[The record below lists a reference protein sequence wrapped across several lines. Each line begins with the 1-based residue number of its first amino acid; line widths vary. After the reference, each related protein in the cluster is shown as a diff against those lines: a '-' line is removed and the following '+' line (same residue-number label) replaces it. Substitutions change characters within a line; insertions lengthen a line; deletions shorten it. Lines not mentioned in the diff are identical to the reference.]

1 MDKKAIFAILIN
13 NISKF
18 NFIIMKKTLLVLAS
32 LLMTMGSFA
41 DEVTFDFVNN
51 GLKMFPGITVGSTQD
66 GNDQSTLTHDG
77 DITENKTATIDGV
90 SLEVTPSGNDNAA
103 NRIWTVK
110 SSGATSLRYYGGT
123 MTFTAPKNIKSI
135 EFTDDSKWTDPTPN
149 VGSFASKKV
158 WTGDAA
164 SVTLTFG
171 AQCRIKTIKVSYGDN
186 VVTPDPTPTIENTPE
201 TAYTTAKALE
211 LIAAG
216 EGLDPKVYVKGIV
229 SSVKEVNTTSYGNAT
244 FSISDDGQAA
254 NELVVFRAYYL
265 NNKKFVD
272 GDNVKVGDNVI
283 VYGHLVNY
291 TGKDGSTTPELEK
304 GYIYKLNDATAIN
317 GVAAD
322 KFDVNAPIYNL
333 AGQRVTKA
341 AKGILIQNGKK
352 FIVK

>member
-1 MDKKAIFAILIN
+1 
-13 NISKF
+13 
-18 NFIIMKKTLLVLAS
+18 MKKTLLVLAS
-32 LLMTMGSFA
+32 LFMTMGSFA

-51 GLKMFPGITVGSTQD
+51 GLTMFPGITVGSTQD

-90 SLEVTPSGNDNAA
+90 TLTVTPSGNDKAA

-135 EFTDDSKWTDPTPN
+135 EFTDDNKWTAPTPST
-149 VGSFASKKV
+149 GAFTTKT
-158 WTGDAA
+158 WTGDATT
-164 SVTLTFG
+164 VTFTFT
-171 AQCRIKTIKVSYGDN
+171 AQCRFKSIKVSYGDN
-186 VVTPDPTPTIENTPE
+186 VVTPDPTPSIENTPE

-216 EGLDPKVYVKGIV
+216 EGLDANVYVKGKI
-229 SSVKEVNTTSYGNAT
+229 SSIKEVSTQYGNAT
-244 FSISDDGQAA
+244 FNISDDGQAV
-254 NELVVFRAYYL
+254 NELVIFRARSL
-265 NNKKFVD
+265 NNEKFTSESEI
-272 GDNVKVGDNVI
+272 KVGDDVI
-283 VYGHLVNY
+283 VYGQLVNY
-291 TGKDGSTTPELEK
+291 EGKDGSKTPEMSK
-304 GYIYKLNDATAIN
+304 GYIYKLNDVTAIN
-317 GVAAD
+317 GTTVA

-352 FIVK
+352 FVVK